1 MAVTAGRARSG
12 LFFEILHTNGV
23 GEDRVAA
30 SPFFAM
36 LGREL
41 APTPLRFRLAFRSGL
56 ACGCAMGVAL
66 SLQQSSA
73 SVALAGAFPL
83 MLLSAATVCTWS
95 NMVSRL
101 VILAVLSAGAVPLAG
116 ALTDTPWLMLP
127 VGFAIVTL
135 GSYLA
140 PVMKR
145 PLTWI
150 SSLTAVASIMLAA
163 VMAPT
168 TIGTTAAGMA
178 TGIGISV
185 VVSTLFARLL
195 WPQDPRQV
203 LANQL
208 ADSYRE
214 SRALFDAAVDR
225 YLTTESETEAT
236 PPQVH
241 CPPGLTANLQALDA
255 ADQGH
260 PDAALTP
267 GRLGLV
273 TVSQRISISVATLQQ
288 AATLPLPRSLRS
300 VIQPAL
306 LALKDRFD
314 AAMDEYAAR
323 TRLGLGDAVEPPAH
337 VPTWPDLGACVD
349 DLDELWKRTIPSEP
363 AARAEVRV
371 AGTGFEAMVAVLRGL
386 ASELRLSPEALIAAS
401 RARLARVTKAP
412 RERPRFRLDGAAAS
426 AAAKGGLATMLAFVV
441 VVASGHLGYQT
452 ATWTCLL
459 LIQSSY
465 GAIVRKSLLRLIGGL
480 CGGVLA
486 LIVIISVVP
495 NASGPFFYI
504 LAAIV
509 VTAFADYGGRAS
521 QQVSYGFLQT
531 GITYMICVAALQ
543 PSADVDEPLDR
554 LMGILIGIAATF
566 VCFRFFARDYAGNQ
580 VLSKLASMLGPLTT
594 LVPQAGR
601 PVPSRE
607 QVVAIERL
615 RSVGTADVLRL
626 VDEADFEGKASGINT
641 SEALVVLAATRR
653 VAIHVGAIGFS
664 HAEASSLQLPAP
676 LGATLKTLRDAIVL
690 WIDASHD
697 VLVTAEKLGR
707 PDARLHHKGREAI
720 LRSARRPLPPLRPLL
735 EDVLDAYRA
744 CAAQFK
750 DWPMRE
756 IDLRA
761 AELVHI
767 KSLVDVLP
775 ELHKA
780 VVKTCLPEVILQNAP
795 SAAAV

>member
-1 MAVTAGRARSG
+1 
-12 LFFEILHTNGV
+12 
-23 GEDRVAA
+23 
-30 SPFFAM
+30 M

-41 APTPLRFRLAFRSGL
+41 APTPLRLRLAFRSGL
-56 ACGCAMGVAL
+56 ACGCAMGVGL
-66 SLQQSSA
+66 SLQQSST

-83 MLLSAATVCTWS
+83 MLLSPAIVCTWS

-101 VILAVLSAGAVPLAG
+101 VVLAVLSAGAVPLAG
-116 ALTDTPWLMLP
+116 ALTDASWVMLP

-135 GSYLA
+135 GTYLA

-145 PLTWI
+145 PLAWI
-150 SSLTAVASIMLAA
+150 TSLTAVASVMLAA

-168 TIGTTAAGMA
+168 TIGTTAADMA
-178 TGIGISV
+178 TGLAISV

-195 WPQDPRQV
+195 WPQDPRQA

-214 SRALFDAAVDR
+214 SRALFDAALDD
-225 YLTTESETEAT
+225 YLSRETEVEAT
-236 PPQVH
+236 PPELR
-241 CPPGLTANLQALDA
+241 CPPGLTANLQALTA
-255 ADQGH
+255 AGQDQ
-260 PDAALTP
+260 PDAAATP
-267 GRLGLV
+267 GQLGLV
-273 TVSQRISISVATLQQ
+273 TVSQRLSISVATLQQ
-288 AATLPLPRSLRS
+288 AATVPLPRSLRS

-306 LALKDRFD
+306 LTLKGRFD
-314 AAMDEYAAR
+314 LAMDEYAAR
-323 TRLGLGDAVEPPAH
+323 TRLGLGDGVEAPDHLPA
-337 VPTWPDLGACVD
+337 WPDLGACVD

-363 AARAEVRV
+363 AAAAEVRV
-371 AGTGFEAMVAVLRGL
+371 AGTTFEAMVAVLRAL
-386 ASELRLSPEALIAAS
+386 ASELRRSPQALISEARQ
-401 RARLARVTKAP
+401 RARRATRTP
-412 RERPRFRLDGAAAS
+412 PQRPPVRLHRAEAVAAG
-426 AAAKGGLATMLAFVV
+426 KGGLATMLAFVV

-465 GAIVRKSLLRLIGGL
+465 GAIVRKSLLRLVGGL
-480 CGGVLA
+480 CGGLLA
-486 LIVIISVVP
+486 LFVIISVVP

-521 QQVSYGFLQT
+521 PQVSYGFQQT

-543 PSADVDEPLDR
+543 PSADVDEPLNR
-554 LMGILIGIAATF
+554 LVGILIGIAVTF

-580 VLSKLASMLGPLTT
+580 VLSRLASMLGPLST
-594 LVPQAGR
+594 LVPQKGR
-601 PVPSRE
+601 RVPTRE

-615 RSVGTADVLRL
+615 RGVGTADVLRL
-626 VDEADFEGKASGINT
+626 VDEAAFEGKACGINT
-641 SEALVVLAATRR
+641 NEALVVLAATRR
-653 VAIHVGAIGFS
+653 VAIHVGAIGYS
-664 HAEASSLQLPAP
+664 HAEASSLQPPAA
-676 LGATLKTLRDAIVL
+676 LGATLRTLRDAIVL

-697 VLVTAEKLGR
+697 LLVTAEALGR
-707 PDARLHHKGREAI
+707 PDARLHHVGREAI

-735 EDVLDAYRA
+735 EDVRHAYLTCVA
-744 CAAQFK
+744 DFN

-756 IDLRA
+756 IDLVA

-767 KSLVDVLP
+767 KSLVEALP

-780 VVKTCLPEVILQNAP
+780 VLQTCLPQVTLRLAR
-795 SAAAV
+795 SAAVA